1 MRSRSQR
8 EGPLDL
14 LLHTALD
21 AVIVMS
27 ADGNIAEWNECATDI
42 FGWSRAEAVGRN
54 MAELIIPQRFRA
66 AHAEGLRHFLETG
79 EAGYLQQRVELPA
92 LDRDSHEFPVEL
104 RISSIGSG
112 GATACV
118 CSLRD

>member
-1 MRSRSQR
+1 MMRSRSQR

-27 ADGNIAEWNECATDI
+27 ADGNIAEWNECATDM
-42 FGWSRAEAVGRN
+42 FGWSRAEPVGRN

-66 AHAEGLRHFLETG
+66 AHPAVSRHVLVSG
-79 EAGYLQQRVELPA
+79 RAGYRQRFLALCVLQRESHGVPAAQR
-92 LDRDSHEFPVEL
+92 S
-104 RISSIGSG
+104 SSI
-112 GATACV
+112 
-118 CSLRD
+118 SLDCG